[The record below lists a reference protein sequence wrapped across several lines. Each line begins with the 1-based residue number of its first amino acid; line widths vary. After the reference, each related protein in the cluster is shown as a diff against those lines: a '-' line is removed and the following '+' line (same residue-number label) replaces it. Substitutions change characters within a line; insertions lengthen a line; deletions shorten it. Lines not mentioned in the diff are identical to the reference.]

1 MAVTRSTAAGRR
13 QQEASTARRDPAF
26 PVQGL
31 PGAPA
36 PGRNTEALLLAAAAL
51 VVLLGLALAY
61 LAMVKTFAE
70 VEPKLA
76 SGEMVNLNDLR
87 NADQL
92 TSALDVFAGSAER
105 SFAAE
110 AIWKRAH
117 QGDLPNVGEIERI
130 RISSAAIEGD
140 RRLTSLRERLD
151 ARRQAGVQGEVSIPL
166 FSLQQLRIV
175 KTRLVVRTPP
185 EFRSSFWLWTALF
198 LLAFAAVHIAFRV
211 WRFGGD
217 PLILPALLLLT
228 GLGLAMMVTVRDPL
242 RDLPLYRGF
251 AQGVLAGLAL
261 LLAATR
267 IDFERSPLRRMSYV
281 PLFAA
286 FLLSVVLILFGSGPG
301 GSDAKVNLLGWQPVE
316 AIKIL
321 VILFLAGYFCDRWE
335 FLREI
340 AETRAGLPAKLRIPK
355 LEYLLP
361 PLVAIGLVLVFFFLQ
376 KDLGPALILAF
387 LFLTLYCVARGK
399 PWMALVGTALLTIAF
414 AVAYKIGYPVT
425 VSGRLN
431 MWLSP
436 WDNAFRGGDHLAQ
449 GLWSL
454 AGGALTG
461 TGLGLGQPQRV
472 PEIHTDLVLAAVGEQ
487 LGFLGLLA
495 VVALYALLV
504 WRGFRAAFRAG
515 ATYSF
520 FLALGLAVLIGI
532 QILLIGGG
540 ILGVLPLSGVVSP
553 FLSSGR
559 TAMLAN
565 FLIFGIILAISSRSG
580 GASERAGNAETAAAA
595 STHRF
600 QGAARWAGLAL
611 AAVLAAIV
619 LKAAQV
625 QVVQPDR
632 FLTRGALTLQ
642 GDGYRRF
649 EYNPRLVDIA
659 QSIPR
664 GDIVDRNGVL
674 LATSDPAQIEKNRAV
689 LERLGATLPAATDR
703 PATGTPRGERF
714 YPFGGRTFHLLGDLN
729 SRTNWAAKN
738 TSYAERDSSIL
749 LQGYDDF
756 AGAADVKQPDGRTTR
771 ELQRDYTELV
781 PLLRHRWQPDHP
793 AVQRIL
799 AGDRTLRMTIDVRLQ
814 LRAADIL
821 AKYAAQGGFG
831 GAAVVLD
838 PASGDLLA
846 SVSYPWPAQLPVQAA
861 GDSASP
867 GAAGGAALPTLIDR
881 ARYGI
886 YPPGSTF
893 KIVTA
898 MAALRKDPRLASQPY
913 TCKLLEGGRVGNY
926 VKGWGKAIRDDPTDR
941 TPHGEVNL
949 EKGIVVSCNA
959 YFAQLGTYAV
969 GPEALLDTAKAL
981 GISVARPN
989 TAKQLR
995 DALPQ
1000 ASYGQ
1005 GQVVATPFQ
1014 MARVAATVAAGGASP
1029 EGHWTMNGGAAAGN
1043 RRGAPPARV
1052 LEPALAATLGHAM
1065 RRVVTEGT
1073 GARYL
1078 AGIAPA
1084 IAGKT
1089 GTAEV
1094 QDKASHSWFIG
1105 YAPYETAGRRIAF
1118 GVIVEHGGYGGR
1130 LAAPAAGEI
1139 VQAAA
1144 QLGILSG
1151 SVPSG
1156 GAQKTPAQGAP

>member
-13 QQEASTARRDPAF
+13 EQETTTLRTPGFA
-26 PVQGL
+26 VQGL

-36 PGRNTEALLLAAAAL
+36 AGARNTEALLLAAAAL

-61 LAMVKTFAE
+61 LAMVKPLEDVA
-70 VEPKLA
+70 PKLA
-76 SGEMVNLNDLR
+76 SGELVNLNDLR
-87 NADQL
+87 SADQL
-92 TSALDVFAGSAER
+92 LATLDVFAGSAER

-117 QGDLPNVGEIERI
+117 QGELPNVGEIERI
-130 RISSAAIEGD
+130 RVPSAEIEGD

-151 ARRQAGVQGEVSIPL
+151 ARRQSGVQGEITLPL
-166 FSLQQLRIV
+166 FSLQQLRTV
-175 KTRLVVRTPP
+175 KARLVVRTPVD
-185 EFRSSFWLWTALF
+185 FRASFWLWTALF
-198 LLAFAAVHIAFRV
+198 LLAFAAVHVVFRAR
-211 WRFGGD
+211 RFGGD
-217 PLILPALLLLT
+217 ELILPALLLLT

-251 AQGVLAGLAL
+251 AEGVLFGAAL
-261 LLAATR
+261 LLAASQV
-267 IDFERSPLRRMSYV
+267 DYERSPLQRMAFV

-301 GSDAKVNLLGWQPVE
+301 GSDAKVNLFGWQPVE

-340 AETRAGLPAKLRIPK
+340 AETRAGLPAKLQIPK

-361 PLVAIGLVLVFFFLQ
+361 PLVAIGLVLLFFFLQ

-399 PWMALVGTALLTIAF
+399 PWMALVGTALLAVAF
-414 AVAYKIGYPVT
+414 AGAYKIGYPVT
-425 VSGRLN
+425 VNGRLN

-436 WDNAFRGGDHLAQ
+436 WDNAIRGGDHLAQ

-487 LGFLGLLA
+487 LGFLGLIA
-495 VVALYALLV
+495 IVSLYALLV
-504 WRGFRAAFRAG
+504 WRGFRAAFRSG

-520 FLALGLAVLIGI
+520 FLALGLAVLIAL

-565 FLIFGIILAISSRSG
+565 FLIFGMILAISSR
-580 GASERAGNAETAAAA
+580 AGSARNVPADAPAATA
-595 STHRF
+595 TRRF
-600 QGAARWAGLAL
+600 QGAARWAGLAF

-619 LKAAQV
+619 IKAALV
-625 QVVQPDR
+625 QVVEADR
-632 FLTRGALTLQ
+632 YLIRGALTLQ

-659 QSIPR
+659 QGIPR

-703 PATGTPRGERF
+703 AERGERF

-771 ELQRDYTELV
+771 ELERDYGELV

-814 LRAADIL
+814 LKAADIL
-821 AKYAAQGGFG
+821 AKYAAQGGSG

-838 PASGDLLA
+838 PASGELLA
-846 SVSYPWPAQLPVQAA
+846 SVSYPWPAQLPVQISE
-861 GDSASP
+861 DASK
-867 GAAGGAALPTLIDR
+867 AGGAPTLIDR

-898 MAALRKDPRLASQPY
+898 MAALRKNPQLATQPY
-913 TCKLLEGGRVGNY
+913 TCKLLPDGRVGNY
-926 VKGWGKAIRDDPTDR
+926 VNGWGKAIRDDPTDKV
-941 TPHGEVNL
+941 PHGEVNL

-969 GPEALLDTAKAL
+969 GADALLDTAKLL
-981 GISVARPN
+981 GIAVARPN
-989 TAKQLR
+989 TAKQLK

-1014 MARVAATVAAGGASP
+1014 MARVAATIAAAGATP
-1029 EGHWTMNGGAAAGN
+1029 EGSWVSGAGN
-1043 RRGAPPARV
+1043 RRNGPPARV
-1052 LEPALAATLGHAM
+1052 LEPALAASLGRAM

-1094 QDKASHSWFIG
+1094 KDKASHSWFIG

-1144 QLGILSG
+1144 QLGLL
-1151 SVPSG
+1151 G
-1156 GAQKTPAQGAP
+1156 GGGGNPATTPGTALPPRGPQ

>member
-1 MAVTRSTAAGRR
+1 MAVTRSTAADRR
-13 QQEASTARRDPAF
+13 QQETSTLRGPAF
-26 PVQGL
+26 AVQGI
-31 PGAPA
+31 PGAA
-36 PGRNTEALLLAAAAL
+36 TPGARNTEALLLAAAAL

-61 LAMVKTFAE
+61 LAMAKPLEDVP
-70 VEPKLA
+70 PKLA
-76 SGEMVNLNDLR
+76 SGEVVNLNDLR
-87 NADQL
+87 SADQL
-92 TSALDVFAGSAER
+92 LAALDAVEGSAER
-105 SFAAE
+105 SFTAE

-117 QGDLPNVGEIERI
+117 QGELANVGEIERI
-130 RISSAAIEGD
+130 RVPSSTIEGD

-151 ARRQAGVQGEVSIPL
+151 ARRQAGVQGEITIPL
-166 FSLQQLRIV
+166 FSLQQLRTI
-175 KTRLVVRTPP
+175 KPRLVVRTPA

-198 LLAFAAVHIAFRV
+198 VLAFAAVHAAFRLR
-211 WRFGGD
+211 RFTGD
-217 PLILPALLLLT
+217 ELILPALLLLT

-251 AQGVLAGLAL
+251 AEGVLAGAAL
-261 LLAATR
+261 LLAASF
-267 IDFERSPLRRMSYV
+267 IDYERSALKRMSYV
-281 PLFAA
+281 PLLAA
-286 FLLSVVLILFGSGPG
+286 FLLSIVLILFGSGPG
-301 GSDAKVNLLGWQPVE
+301 GSDAKVNLFGWQPVE

-340 AETRAGLPAKLRIPK
+340 AETRAGLPAALRIPK

-376 KDLGPALILAF
+376 KDLGPALILGF

-399 PWMALVGTALLTIAF
+399 PWMALLGTALLAAAF
-414 AVAYKIGYPVT
+414 AGAYRFGYPVT

-436 WDNAFRGGDHLAQ
+436 WDNALRGGDHLAQ
-449 GLWSL
+449 GLWAL
-454 AGGALTG
+454 AGGAVTG

-472 PEIHTDLVLAAVGEQ
+472 PEVHTDLVLAAVGEQ

-495 VVALYALLV
+495 VVTLYALLV

-515 ATYSF
+515 AAYSF
-520 FLALGLAVLIGI
+520 FLALGLAVLIAL

-565 FLIFGIILAISSRSG
+565 FLIFGMILAIS
-580 GASERAGNAETAAAA
+580 ARAPGEPAAAA
-595 STHRF
+595 ATRRF
-600 QGAARWAGLAL
+600 QGAARWAGVAL

-619 LKAAQV
+619 IKAAQV
-625 QVVQPDR
+625 QIFQADR
-632 FLTRGALTLQ
+632 FLTRGALTVQ

-659 QSIPR
+659 QGIPR

-703 PATGTPRGERF
+703 TERGERF

-756 AGAADVKQPDGRTTR
+756 AGAAEVQQPDGRTTR

-793 AVQRIL
+793 AVRRIL
-799 AGDRTLRMTIDVRLQ
+799 AGDRTLRLTIDVRLQ
-814 LRAADIL
+814 LKAAEIL
-821 AKYAAQGGFG
+821 ARYAGQAGFG

-838 PASGDLLA
+838 PATGDLLA

-861 GDSASP
+861 G
-867 GAAGGAALPTLIDR
+867 GAAGDGAAPSQGPPTLIDR
-881 ARYGI
+881 ARYGL

-898 MAALRKDPRLASQPY
+898 MAALRKNPQLAGQ
-913 TCKLLEGGRVGNY
+913 TFVCKLLPGGRVGNY
-926 VKGWGKAIRDDPTDR
+926 VKGWSKAIRDDPTD
-941 TPHGEVNL
+941 TVPHGDVNL
-949 EKGIVVSCNA
+949 EKGIAVSCNA
-959 YFAQLGTYAV
+959 YFAQLATYAV
-969 GPEALLDTAKAL
+969 GAEALLDTAKAL
-981 GISVARPN
+981 GITVARPN
-989 TAKQLR
+989 TAQQLG

-1000 ASYGQ
+1000 AAYGQ

-1014 MARVAATVAAGGASP
+1014 MARVAATIAAGGATP
-1029 EGHWTMNGGAAAGN
+1029 EGRWVMNGVADAGN
-1043 RRGAPPARV
+1043 RRGAPPARL

-1065 RRVVTEGT
+1065 RSVVTEGT

-1078 AGIAPA
+1078 AGVTPA

-1089 GTAEV
+1089 GTAELKD
-1094 QDKASHSWFIG
+1094 QASHSWFIG
-1105 YAPYETAGRRIAF
+1105 YAPFETGGRRIAF
-1118 GVIVEHGGYGGR
+1118 GVLVEHGGYGGR

-1139 VQAAA
+1139 VKSAA
-1144 QLGILSG
+1144 QLGLLAG
-1151 SVPSG
+1151 TTPDATAAPPG
-1156 GAQKTPAQGAP
+1156 GPP

>member
-1 MAVTRSTAAGRR
+1 MAVTRSTAADRR
-13 QQEASTARRDPAF
+13 QQETPARRQPGF

-31 PGAPA
+31 PGDPA
-36 PGRNTEALLLAAAAL
+36 PRARNTEAILLAAAAV

-61 LAMVKTFAE
+61 LAMAR
-70 VEPKLA
+70 PLA
-76 SGEMVNLNDLR
+76 DDETQIAAGQIVNLNDLR
-87 NADQL
+87 GADQL
-92 TSALDVFAGSAER
+92 TPVLDVFDGAAER
-105 SFAAE
+105 AFVAQQ
-110 AIWKRAH
+110 IWKRAH
-117 QGDLPNVGEIERI
+117 EGDLPNVGEIERI
-130 RISSAAIEGD
+130 RVPASAIEGD
-140 RRLTSLRERLD
+140 RRLASLRERLET
-151 ARRQAGVQGEVSIPL
+151 RRQAGAQGDVSIPL
-166 FSLQQLRIV
+166 LSAQQFRTV
-175 KTRLVVRTPP
+175 KPRLVVRAPAQ
-185 EFRSSFWLWTALF
+185 FRSSFWLWTAVF
-198 LLAFAAVHIAFRV
+198 LLAFLAVHAVWRFR
-211 WRFGGD
+211 RFGGD
-217 PLILPALLLLT
+217 ELILPALLLLT
-228 GLGLAMMVTVRDPL
+228 GIGLAMMLTVRDPL

-251 AQGVLAGLAL
+251 AEGVLFGAAL
-261 LLAATR
+261 LLAASL
-267 IDFERSPLRRMSYV
+267 IDYERSPLKRMSFV
-281 PLFAA
+281 PLFVA
-286 FLLSVVLILFGSGPG
+286 FLLSGVLILFGSGPG
-301 GSDAKVNLLGWQPVE
+301 GSDAKVNLFGWQPVE

-321 VILFLAGYFCDRWE
+321 VVLFLAGYFFDRWE

-340 AETRAGLPAKLRIPK
+340 AETRAGLPRGLQIPK

-376 KDLGPALILAF
+376 KDLGPALILSF

-399 PWMALVGTALLTIAF
+399 PWMALVGTLLLVAAF
-414 AVAYKIGYPVT
+414 AVAYKIGYPAT

-504 WRGFRAAFRAG
+504 WRGFRAAFRSG

-520 FLALGLAVLIGI
+520 FLALGLTVLIAI

-540 ILGVLPLSGVVSP
+540 VLGVLPLSGVVSP

-565 FLIFGIILAISSRSG
+565 FLILGAILGISA
-580 GASERAGNAETAAAA
+580 RAGNADSLA
-595 STHRF
+595 STRRF
-600 QGAARWAGLAL
+600 QGAARWAAVAL
-611 AAVLAAIV
+611 GAVLAAIV

-625 QVVQPDR
+625 QVFQADR
-632 FLTRGALTLQ
+632 FLARGALTLQ
-642 GDGYRRF
+642 GDGFRRF
-649 EYNPRLVDIA
+649 LYNPRLVDIA
-659 QSIPR
+659 QGIPR
-664 GDIVDRNGVL
+664 GDVVDRNGVL
-674 LATSDPAQIEKNRAV
+674 LATSDPAQLEKNRAV
-689 LERLGATLPAATDR
+689 LERLGATLPAAGDR
-703 PATGTPRGERF
+703 PRRGERF

-729 SRTNWAAKN
+729 TRTNWAAKN
-738 TSYAERDSSIL
+738 TSYAERDSSVL

-756 AGAADVKQPDGRTTR
+756 AGVAEVPQPNGKTTR
-771 ELQRDYTELV
+771 ELQRDYGALI

-793 AVQRIL
+793 AVRRL
-799 AGDRTLRMTIDVRLQ
+799 LDNPRTLRMTIDVRLQ
-814 LRAADIL
+814 LKAADVL
-821 AKYAAQGGFG
+821 AKYAAQAGYG

-838 PASGDLLA
+838 PATGELLA
-846 SVSYPWPAQLPVQAA
+846 AASYPWPELPIQTA
-861 GDSASP
+861 GTED
-867 GAAGGAALPTLIDR
+867 GGGSGSGKTPTLIDR

-893 KIVTA
+893 KMVTA
-898 MAALRKDPRLASQPY
+898 TAALRKSPQLASQAF
-913 TCKLLEGGRVGNY
+913 TCKLLPDGRVGNF
-926 VKGWGKAIRDDPTDR
+926 VKGWGRPVRDDPTDR
-941 TPHGEVNL
+941 SPHGDVSL

-969 GPEALLDTAKAL
+969 GPEALLETAKAF

-989 TAKQLR
+989 TVKQLK

-1014 MARVAATVAAGGASP
+1014 MARVAATIAAGGTTP
-1029 EGHWTMNGGAAAGN
+1029 EGRWVIGNGNTRQGSST
-1043 RRGAPPARV
+1043 RV
-1052 LEPALAATLGHAM
+1052 LEPPMAIFLGRAM

-1078 AGIAPA
+1078 AGVSPA

-1094 QDKASHSWFIG
+1094 QDKGSHSWFIG
-1105 YAPYETAGRRIAF
+1105 YAPYETPAGRKIAF
-1118 GVIVEHGGYGGR
+1118 GVLVEHGGYGGR

-1144 QLGILSG
+1144 QLGIIGSSG
-1151 SVPSG
+1151 SP
-1156 GAQKTPAQGAP
+1156 GAKIPPRGKP